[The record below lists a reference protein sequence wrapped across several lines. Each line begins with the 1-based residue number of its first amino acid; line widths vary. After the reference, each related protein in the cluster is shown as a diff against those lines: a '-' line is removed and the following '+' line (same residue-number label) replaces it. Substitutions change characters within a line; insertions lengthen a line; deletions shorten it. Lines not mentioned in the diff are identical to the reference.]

1 MYAATIDVDVARQSG
16 GVYLV
21 RLEDT
26 DQARVAEG
34 AAEQFAEAFAYFSIG
49 PDEDD
54 QTGHYGPYSQSARA
68 QIYLTYVREL
78 LRQGRAYPCFATK
91 QDLEE
96 ITARQ
101 RAAGAL
107 PGYYGTWA
115 IWRDADPEE
124 VAKRLAAGEPY
135 VVRFR
140 SPGVAGAR
148 VSFTDAIRGELSLDD
163 NRNDAVILKSSD
175 TEPRLPTYHFA
186 HAVDDHL
193 MRVNLVI
200 RGEEWI
206 SSVPLHLQ
214 LFDALG
220 FARVQYAHIALLM
233 KQEGGSRRKLSKRR
247 DPEATVSFYIE
258 QGYPAPAVQYY
269 LRGLANGR
277 LAEMPLAE
285 ALAAPI
291 RLSECGTA
299 GPLVDMV
306 KLDDICADYIAT
318 LPGQQILAEVSTW
331 AAAMPPTWPRS
342 WPPSRTLALRALAIE
357 REGVANPRKDLRKW
371 ADFRDVYGYFFPQLF
386 ELVTDPA
393 DARFGG
399 LDPDLV
405 RAVADAF
412 AAGYQPPAP
421 ETDWFDQIRRL
432 AADLGFAPSQ
442 KVYKQDPA
450 AYRGSIARGVPGHPG
465 AAHRD
470 AAQPRPGRGGRG
482 ARHRRGPAP
491 RPGCPGGA
499 VPRRRPSSRAS
510 SLFRAARC
518 LAPAAGT
525 SLSRFSCWASFSTTS
540 CCSCAFSAVCLA
552 SSEARP
558 PSWRTPTSSMSTW
571 LDAKMTM
578 PSTRRSF
585 CSGGDR
591 AAPTFAASD
600 GFGGVRGELVA
611 LLEDPLV
618 ELHDR
623 PVQGQVPDVLGG
635 QAEPLALAEAAAV
648 GQHGGRPERQRYQ
661 RIPVFLGL
669 GQLGEQPLAAVHDEL
684 KILDDRRL
692 IGENMRGRHVEGNG
706 RHRHP

>member
-1 MYAATIDVDVARQSG
+1 MLSQDLVDSLFPPDLPEPDHWERRYPPRDLPEGAQVTRFSPSPTGYLHIGGVYAATIDVDVARHSG

-26 DQARVAEG
+26 DQARVTEG
-34 AAEQFAEAFAYFSIG
+34 AAAQFAEAFAYFSIG

-54 QTGHYGPYSQSARA
+54 QTGHYGPYFQSARS
-68 QIYLTYVREL
+68 QTYLTYVREL

-107 PGYYGTWA
+107 PGYYGKWA

-124 VAKRLAAGEPY
+124 VAKRLAAGDPY

-140 SPGVAGAR
+140 SPGTTGAR

-163 NRNDAVILKSSD
+163 NRNDAVILKSSN

-193 MRVNLVI
+193 MRVSLVI

-220 FARVQYAHIALLM
+220 FPRVQYAHIALLM

-318 LPGQQILAEVSTW
+318 LSGLQILAEVSTW
-331 AAAMPPTWPRS
+331 AERYAPDLAAVLATEQP
-342 WPPSRTLALRALAIE
+342 LALRALAIE

-371 ADFRDVYGYFFPQLF
+371 ADFPGVYGYFFPQLF
-386 ELVTDPA
+386 EPVTDPA

-405 RAVADAF
+405 RAVAEAF
-412 AAGYQPPAP
+412 ADGYQPPAP

-450 AYRGSIARGVPGHPG
+450 AYRGSIREASQVIRVLLTGT
-465 AAHRD
+465 
-470 AAQPRPGRGGRG
+470 PR
-482 ARHRRGPAP
+482 
-491 RPGCPGGA
+491 
-499 VPRRRPSSRAS
+499 S
-510 SLFRAARC
+510 
-518 LAPAAGT
+518 
-525 SLSRFSCWASFSTTS
+525 
-540 CCSCAFSAVCLA
+540 
-552 SSEARP
+552 
-558 PSWRTPTSSMSTW
+558 
-571 LDAKMTM
+571 
-578 PSTRRSF
+578 
-585 CSGGDR
+585 
-591 AAPTFAASD
+591 
-600 GFGGVRGELVA
+600 
-611 LLEDPLV
+611 
-618 ELHDR
+618 
-623 PVQGQVPDVLGG
+623 PD
-635 QAEPLALAEAAAV
+635 
-648 GQHGGRPERQRYQ
+648 
-661 RIPVFLGL
+661 
-669 GQLGEQPLAAVHDEL
+669 LAAVAAVLGTEEVL
-684 KILDDRRL
+684 RRV
-692 IGENMRGRHVEGNG
+692 RAVAGRQ
-706 RHRHP
+706 

>member
-1 MYAATIDVDVARQSG
+1 MLTRTIVDSLFPPDLPEPEHWEQRYPPRELPEGAQVTRFSPSPTGFLHIGGVYAATIDVDVARHSH

-26 DQARVAEG
+26 DRARVAEG
-34 AAEQFAEAFAYFSIG
+34 AAAQFAEAFAYFSIG

-54 QTGHYGPYSQSARA
+54 QNGQYGPYLQSLRA

-78 LRQGRAYPCFATK
+78 LRQDKAYLCFATK

-107 PGYYGTWA
+107 PGYYGKWA
-115 IWRDADPEE
+115 LWRDADPARVVE
-124 VAKRLAAGEPY
+124 RLEAGDPY

-140 SPGVAGAR
+140 SPAAAGAR
-148 VSFTDAIRGELSLDD
+148 VSFTDAIRGELTLDA

-193 MRVNLVI
+193 MRVTLVI

-220 FARVQYAHIALLM
+220 FPRVRYAHIALLM

-277 LAEMPLAE
+277 LAEMPLPE

-306 KLDDICADYIAT
+306 KLDDICADYVAT
-318 LPGQQILAEVSTW
+318 LSGEQILAEVTIW
-331 AAAMPPTWPRS
+331 ARRYDPDLAAVLETERE
-342 WPPSRTLALRALAIE
+342 RALRALSIE
-357 REGVANPRKDLRKW
+357 RDGVANPRKDLRKW
-371 ADFRDVYGYFFPQLF
+371 ADFRAVYGYFFPPLF
-386 ELVTDPA
+386 DLVTDPA
-393 DARFGG
+393 DERFGG
-399 LDPDLV
+399 LDPDVV
-405 RAVADAF
+405 RAVARAF
-412 AAGYQPPAP
+412 ADGYQPPTADT
-421 ETDWFDQIRRL
+421 EWFGQIRQL

-450 AYRGSIARGVPGHPG
+450 AYRGSIA
-465 AAHRD
+465 D
-470 AAQPRPGRGGRG
+470 ASQVIRVLLTG
-482 ARHRRGPAP
+482 
-491 RPGCPGGA
+491 
-499 VPRRRPSSRAS
+499 
-510 SLFRAARC
+510 
-518 LAPAAGT
+518 
-525 SLSRFSCWASFSTTS
+525 
-540 CCSCAFSAVCLA
+540 
-552 SSEARP
+552 
-558 PSWRTPTSSMSTW
+558 
-571 LDAKMTM
+571 
-578 PSTRRSF
+578 TRRS
-585 CSGGDR
+585 
-591 AAPTFAASD
+591 P
-600 GFGGVRGELVA
+600 ELS
-611 LLEDPLV
+611 
-618 ELHDR
+618 
-623 PVQGQVPDVLGG
+623 QV
-635 QAEPLALAEAAAV
+635 AAA
-648 GQHGGRPERQRYQ
+648 
-661 RIPVFLGL
+661 LGPDEVLRRVRAL
-669 GQLGEQPLAAVHDEL
+669 GASC
-684 KILDDRRL
+684 
-692 IGENMRGRHVEGNG
+692 
-706 RHRHP
+706 

>member
-1 MYAATIDVDVARQSG
+1 MLSRAIVDSLFPPDLPEPEHLEQRYPPRDLPEGAQVTRFSPSPTGFLHIGGVYIATIDVDVARHSG

-34 AAEQFAEAFAYFSIG
+34 AAAQFAEAFAYFSIG

-54 QTGHYGPYSQSARA
+54 QNGRYGPYSQSQRA

-78 LRQGRAYPCFATK
+78 LRQDKAYLCFATK
-91 QDLEE
+91 KDLEE

-107 PGYYGTWA
+107 PGYYGQWA
-115 IWRDADPEE
+115 LWRDADPAR
-124 VAKRLAAGEPY
+124 VTGRLEAGEPY

-140 SPGVAGAR
+140 SPAAAGAR
-148 VSFTDAIRGELSLDD
+148 VSFTDAIRGELTLDA

-175 TEPRLPTYHFA
+175 TEPRLPTYHLA

-193 MRVNLVI
+193 MRVSLVI

-220 FARVQYAHIALLM
+220 FPRVQYAHVALLM

-277 LAEMPLAE
+277 LAEMPLPE

-318 LPGQQILAEVSTW
+318 LPGEQILAEVTAW
-331 AAAMPPTWPRS
+331 ARRYEPENPDLAAVLETEPDR
-342 WPPSRTLALRALAIE
+342 ALRALSIE
-357 REGVANPRKDLRKW
+357 RDGVPNPRKDLRKW
-371 ADFRDVYGYFFPQLF
+371 ADFRAVYGYFFPPLF
-386 ELVTDPA
+386 DLVTDPA
-393 DARFGG
+393 DERFGG

-405 RAVADAF
+405 RAVARAF
-412 AAGYQPPAP
+412 ADGYQPPAADT
-421 ETDWFDQIRRL
+421 EWFDQIRRL

-450 AYRGSIARGVPGHPG
+450 AYRGSI
-465 AAHRD
+465 
-470 AAQPRPGRGGRG
+470 
-482 ARHRRGPAP
+482 
-491 RPGCPGGA
+491 
-499 VPRRRPSSRAS
+499 
-510 SLFRAARC
+510 
-518 LAPAAGT
+518 
-525 SLSRFSCWASFSTTS
+525 
-540 CCSCAFSAVCLA
+540 
-552 SSEARP
+552 SEASQVVRVLL
-558 PSWRTPTSSMSTW
+558 TG
-571 LDAKMTM
+571 
-578 PSTRRSF
+578 TRRSP
-585 CSGGDR
+585 DLKAV
-591 AAPTFAASD
+591 AA
-600 GFGGVRGELVA
+600 
-611 LLEDPLV
+611 
-618 ELHDR
+618 
-623 PVQGQVPDVLGG
+623 VLGPD
-635 QAEPLALAEAAAV
+635 EVLRRVRALGTA
-648 GQHGGRPERQRYQ
+648 GTT
-661 RIPVFLGL
+661 
-669 GQLGEQPLAAVHDEL
+669 GE
-684 KILDDRRL
+684 
-692 IGENMRGRHVEGNG
+692 
-706 RHRHP
+706 

>member
-1 MYAATIDVDVARQSG
+1 MLSRTIVDSLFPPDLPEPEHWEQCYPPRDLPEGAQVTRFSPSPTGFLHIGGVYAATIDVDVARHSG

-34 AAEQFAEAFAYFSIG
+34 AAAQFAEAFAYFSIG

-54 QTGHYGPYSQSARA
+54 SNGRYGPYSQSRRA

-78 LRQGRAYPCFATK
+78 LRQDTAYLDFATK
-91 QDLEE
+91 RDLEE

-107 PGYYGTWA
+107 PGYYGKWA
-115 IWRDADPEE
+115 LWRDADPARVTE
-124 VAKRLAAGEPY
+124 RLEAGDPY

-140 SPGVAGAR
+140 SPAAAGAR
-148 VSFTDAIRGELSLDD
+148 VSFTDAIRGELTLDA

-175 TEPRLPTYHFA
+175 TELRLPTYHFA

-193 MRVNLVI
+193 MRVTLVI

-220 FARVQYAHIALLM
+220 FPRVQYAHIALLM

-277 LAEMPLAE
+277 LAEMPLPE

-306 KLDDICADYIAT
+306 KLDDICADYVAT
-318 LPGQQILAEVSTW
+318 LPGEQILAEVTDW
-331 AAAMPPTWPRS
+331 ARRYDPELAAVLEAEPER
-342 WPPSRTLALRALAIE
+342 ALRALSIE
-357 REGVANPRKDLRKW
+357 RDGVANPRKDLRKW
-371 ADFRDVYGYFFPQLF
+371 ADFRTVYGYFFPALF
-386 ELVTDPA
+386 DLVTDPA
-393 DARFGG
+393 DERFAG

-412 AAGYQPPAP
+412 ADGYQPPTA

-432 AADLGFAPSQ
+432 AAGLGFAPSQ

-450 AYRGSIARGVPGHPG
+450 AYRGSIREASQVIRVLLTGT
-465 AAHRD
+465 
-470 AAQPRPGRGGRG
+470 PR
-482 ARHRRGPAP
+482 
-491 RPGCPGGA
+491 
-499 VPRRRPSSRAS
+499 S
-510 SLFRAARC
+510 
-518 LAPAAGT
+518 
-525 SLSRFSCWASFSTTS
+525 
-540 CCSCAFSAVCLA
+540 
-552 SSEARP
+552 
-558 PSWRTPTSSMSTW
+558 
-571 LDAKMTM
+571 
-578 PSTRRSF
+578 
-585 CSGGDR
+585 
-591 AAPTFAASD
+591 
-600 GFGGVRGELVA
+600 
-611 LLEDPLV
+611 
-618 ELHDR
+618 
-623 PVQGQVPDVLGG
+623 PD
-635 QAEPLALAEAAAV
+635 
-648 GQHGGRPERQRYQ
+648 
-661 RIPVFLGL
+661 
-669 GQLGEQPLAAVHDEL
+669 LAAVAAALGPEEVL
-684 KILDDRRL
+684 RRVRAL
-692 IGENMRGRHVEGNG
+692 G
-706 RHRHP
+706 